1 MIKQVLTTRIDEDT
15 GEVLSERKN
24 EYKSKIWQDGKG
36 AMIKFR
42 NYHKK
47 LYSDIRLCD
56 VIENKP
62 DLLKTYI
69 LVENIYKDTNII
81 YYQVSKTVYRPASI
95 DDICKIIDSC
105 ERKTKEYLKRM
116 ISLGIMAKIHLV
128 IDDKEYFSYAFNPVF
143 ANSCKYIN
151 NTLYLLFKPYVDNYC
166 PEWIKQKYEEANRK
180 YDDNLYIADDDDEDY
195 YE

>member
-1 MIKQVLTTRIDEDT
+1 LIKQVLTTRIDEDT

-62 DLLKTYI
+62 DLFKTYF
-69 LVENIYKDTNII
+69 LVENIYKDTNIV
-81 YYQVSKTVYRPASI
+81 YCRKSKTVFKPATEK
-95 DDICKIIDSC
+95 DIANMFGITEK
-105 ERKTKEYLKRM
+105 KTKEYLSRVSK
-116 ISLGIMAKIHLV
+116 LGVIAKITV
-128 IDDKEYFSYAFNPVF
+128 DIDNVKYISYAFNPVF
-143 ANSCKYIN
+143 VNSCKYIN

-180 YDDNLYIADDDDEDY
+180 YDDNLYIADDDEDY